1 MEIRC
6 GSCKKLFRVS
16 DDKITGKGI
25 KFACTRCGDYVKI
38 TREAFENHILS
49 QSAVTAF
56 DMFEPQANSPA
67 PVIPGPE
74 ASKVEE
80 SAAKGF
86 EAALEETAFTEG
98 PGAASAGLDL
108 STSTDRDFLQEREE
122 PAPSEPSPFEEQPPY
137 LEPHPATESE
147 SPPQSANEELRPE
160 PLTAPFF
167 EDQSEPLQEMKPE
180 PQAEPFEEPGHEAGS
195 RPAPVLLQETEA
207 QAQPEIQ
214 PEPLPKPMPA
224 AQPEPALAAKQE
236 PFPEPVPPPA
246 AEPTP
251 VREPRQTSAETTAS
265 VAPPVTQ
272 AAPKKESVRPA
283 APASPMTVIGAA
295 QPEPPRSR
303 SMAMITITTL
313 IILGLAGFGAFRYL
327 QAPAPPAKVSAPAMA
342 STEGLHIL
350 NSSGAMQPNGDLV
363 ISGAVLNTTDREQ
376 AAWYVVA
383 DVFDANGTV
392 INKIKLLNG
401 KQLYTRSDYDILAKR
416 GENVQE
422 LKARTLQ
429 DKGVVIPP
437 KGNVAFE
444 MRYLQPPAGV
454 ASFNA
459 ALQPFDPAG
468 LANEIAEEAK

>member
-38 TREAFENHILS
+38 TKEAFENHILS

-56 DMFEPQANSPA
+56 NMFEPQAEPPA

-74 ASKVEE
+74 APKVEGP
-80 SAAKGF
+80 AKGL
-86 EAALEETAFTEG
+86 EAALEEKAFTEG
-98 PGAASAGLDL
+98 PGVEPAGPDF

-122 PAPSEPSPFEEQPPY
+122 PAPSEPSPYDEQPPHS
-137 LEPHPATESE
+137 EPHPATESE
-147 SPPQSANEELRPE
+147 PPPQPAHEELRPE
-160 PLTAPFF
+160 PLNEPFI

-180 PQAEPFEEPGHEAGS
+180 PQTEPYGEPGHETDS
-195 RPAPVLLQETEA
+195 RPAPVLFQETEA
-207 QAQPEIQ
+207 AAQSEIQ
-214 PEPLPKPMPA
+214 PEPLPEPMPA
-224 AQPEPALAAKQE
+224 AK
-236 PFPEPVPPPA
+236 
-246 AEPTP
+246 PTP
-251 VREPRQTSAETTAS
+251 VSEPRRTAAGTPSS
-265 VAPPVTQ
+265 VAPPVTP

-283 APASPMTVIGAA
+283 APAPPVTVVGAA
-295 QPEPPRSR
+295 QTGPPRSG
-303 SMAMITITTL
+303 SMVMVAIITL

-327 QAPAPPAKVSAPAMA
+327 QAPKPPVKESPPAMA

-350 NSSGAMQPNGDLV
+350 NAAGAMQPNGDLL

-376 AAWYVVA
+376 TAWYVVV
-383 DVFDANGTV
+383 DVYDANGSV
-392 INKIKLLNG
+392 IHKIRLLNG

-416 GENVQE
+416 GENIQE

-444 MRYLQPPAGV
+444 MHYLQPPAGI

-459 ALQPFDPAG
+459 ALQPFDPAR
-468 LANEIAEEAK
+468 LSNEMADEAK